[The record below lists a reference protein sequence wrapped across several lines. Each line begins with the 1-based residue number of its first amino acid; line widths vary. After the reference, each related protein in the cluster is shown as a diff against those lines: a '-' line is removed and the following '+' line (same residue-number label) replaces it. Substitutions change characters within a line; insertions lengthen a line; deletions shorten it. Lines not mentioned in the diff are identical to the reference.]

1 MATVVFTAAIN
12 STAKTITLTVSDWDS
27 IATIGDPAYLYY
39 KAPGDSDYTSL
50 GDPITTAPGT
60 IPIYSSGGSIT
71 VAGAEDDVIPDGVY
85 EFKLSASA
93 VAPETTDTSVYIFT
107 DAQRKCCLASKIAS
121 IMDYSCSDCAREKAI
136 SNLTFM
142 KMLLEGAEH
151 DGSTNCGDWTE
162 AQAKLDYV
170 EEFCDDDGDCYQSG
184 CQ

>member
-12 STAKTITLTVSDWDS
+12 STSKTITLTISDWDGAGAS
-27 IATIGDPAYLYY
+27 AYLYY
-39 KAPGDSDYTSL
+39 VAPGEDDYTSL
-50 GDPITTAPGT
+50 GDEITTSPAT
-60 IPIYSSGGSIT
+60 IAIYSTGGSIT
-71 VAGAEDDVIPDGVY
+71 VSGAEDDVIPDGVY

-93 VAPETTDTSVYIFT
+93 TAPESSDTSVYIFT
-107 DAQRKCCLASKIAS
+107 AAQAKCCLVSKIAD

-136 SNLTFM
+136 ANLTFM

-151 DGSTNCGDWTE
+151 SGSTNCGDWTE